1 LDWLKEDLGHDG
13 PPDIPPPP
21 PPEPPDTGD
30 GNLTVNG
37 WDQMLEESVRRP
49 LLTLNIKAMHPDAS
63 LRLAALGQPFGAR
76 EALMTVNISG
86 RLRGGGQANYK
97 VTGFKANSPVQ
108 PFVVARTLFSAMES
122 VAAFEAKMNLS
133 FAETGCEGAQERL
146 EAMLKAIGDQG
157 IENISGEAVFGPTGD
172 AQ

>member
-1 LDWLKEDLGHDG
+1 
-13 PPDIPPPP
+13 
-21 PPEPPDTGD
+21 
-30 GNLTVNG
+30 
-37 WDQMLEESVRRP
+37 
-49 LLTLNIKAMHPDAS
+49 
-63 LRLAALGQPFGAR
+63 
-76 EALMTVNISG
+76 
-86 RLRGGGQANYK
+86 
-97 VTGFKANSPVQ
+97 
-108 PFVVARTLFSAMES
+108 MES